1 MTEVAAAPADST
13 ARSWVAPARWY
24 RGRDPASLALKRSVR
39 AAVVMPSVFALA
51 HFVFSNDQVALFASF
66 GAFAQ
71 LLLVEFTGRTRTRLA
86 GYLALFVTGCI
97 FIVIG
102 TLASTHELIAVAA
115 MALIG
120 FTVLYLGI
128 VTPLAATAATAAL
141 LTFVLPVAVAQP
153 ASAVGPRLLGWLLAA
168 AFCIPAC
175 LLIWP
180 PPWHDDLR
188 RRISAAVSS
197 IAGMADTCAAGG
209 SESEAR
215 SAMASALA
223 DLRNTYRATPYP
235 PTGAAGSAVALAK
248 LVGRV
253 EWAVSN
259 ATLLTGHLGGPTY
272 ESERAVLEE
281 IAATLHRSA
290 DLVCDGAGHPVD
302 APAVV
307 RRLRDEVERL
317 GESIGA
323 QRDSDLTLLLGPED
337 PPDGMDLASARSQ
350 GRDEGA
356 PSATGESSPMTALL
370 DPGLHVR
377 NLGIITG
384 TVADATLAAAGAET
398 ALDQGLGSA
407 WDSASRTFWQRFSSH
422 LSFRSVWFRNALRGA
437 AGLALAVAVVEIT
450 NVQHGFWVVLGTLSV
465 LRTSALG
472 TGATA
477 LRAVGGTVLGFV
489 VGSAIM
495 IGVSDHWVLLWVLL
509 PPAVLLAGTA
519 PTVISFAAGQA
530 GFTLVVIILFNI
542 IEPTG
547 WKVGLTRIEDVAIGC
562 GVSIVVGLLF
572 WPRGATAALGRALC
586 AAFIANS
593 GYLSDAVDR
602 LTMTM
607 RSVDT
612 HPSERV
618 SHRAYLRLDDAFRQY
633 FAERGAKLV
642 PVETAARLFTGAN
655 RIRLA
660 AYTLTSL
667 RTEPPA
673 LGNPELESV
682 EVAGA
687 VLRDS
692 YTSSHRWYEEFGEML
707 VGGRAA
713 LDPPP
718 AHGRVLNDVLWRAFE
733 DARDRRRPDRLRVL
747 LQMLWA
753 DELLQSQRGVQD
765 DLAESAGLFV
775 RQAGRPAFV

>member
-1 MTEVAAAPADST
+1 MTEVATPPAGTAP
-13 ARSWVAPARWY
+13 RIWVAPARWY
-24 RGRDPASLALKRSVR
+24 RGKDPASLALKRSVR

-51 HFVFSNDQVALFASF
+51 HFAFSDDQVGLFASF
-66 GAFAQ
+66 GAFAL
-71 LLLVEFTGRTRTRLA
+71 LLLVEFTGHPRTRLA
-86 GYLALFVTGCI
+86 SYVSLFVTGCG

-102 TLASTHELIAVAA
+102 TLASTHKLAAVAT
-115 MALIG
+115 MALVG
-120 FTVLYLGI
+120 FGVLYFGI
-128 VTPLAATAATAAL
+128 VSPLAATAATAAL

-153 ASAVGPRLLGWLLAA
+153 ASAVWPRLLGWLLAA
-168 AFCIPAC
+168 AFSIPAC

-188 RRISAAVSS
+188 RKISATVVS
-197 IAGMADTCAAGG
+197 IGQMAHACAAGR
-209 SESEAR
+209 EQREAR

-223 DLRNTYRATPYP
+223 ALRTAYRGTPYP
-235 PTGAAGSAVALAK
+235 PTGAAGTAVALAK

-253 EWAVSN
+253 EWAAGN
-259 ATLLTGHLGGPTY
+259 ATLLPDDLGPNHQP
-272 ESERAVLEE
+272 ERVLLVE
-281 IAATLHRSA
+281 IAGTLQKSA
-290 DLVCDGAGHPVD
+290 DLICDGAGHPVD
-302 APAVV
+302 DQAVV
-307 RRLRDEVERL
+307 RCLREQVERL

-323 QRDSDLTLLLGPED
+323 QRDSDLSLLFGAEEKSDGGD
-337 PPDGMDLASARSQ
+337 PAYSSRNGGNDGAATARDHS
-350 GRDEGA
+350 GD
-356 PSATGESSPMTALL
+356 MTSLL

-377 NLGIITG
+377 NLGIITE
-384 TVADATLAAAGAET
+384 TVADGALAAAGAET
-398 ALDQGLGSA
+398 MADQRFWSGL
-407 WDSASRTFWQRFSSH
+407 DSASRTFWTRFSSH

-437 AGLALAVAVVEIT
+437 AGLALAVAVVEISD
-450 NVQHGFWVVLGTLSV
+450 VSHGFWVVLGTLSV

-477 LRAVGGTVLGFV
+477 LRAVGGTVFGFV

-495 IGVSDHWVLLWVLL
+495 LGISDHWVLLWVLL

-593 GYLSDAVDR
+593 GYLADAVDR
-602 LTMTM
+602 LTMTL
-607 RSVDT
+607 RRVDT

-618 SHRAYLRLDDAFRQY
+618 SHSAYLRLDDAFRQY
-633 FAERGAKLV
+633 FAERGAKV
-642 PVETAARLFTGAN
+642 APVETAARLFTGAN

-667 RTEPPA
+667 DPQPPA
-673 LGNPELESV
+673 QGKPELESV

-707 VGGRAA
+707 VGGRAS

-733 DARDRRRPDRLRVL
+733 DARDRHRSDRLRLL

-753 DELLQSQRGVQD
+753 DELLQSQRGVQA
-765 DLAESAGLFV
+765 DLAESADLFV
-775 RQAGRPAFV
+775 QQARRPALI

>member
-1 MTEVAAAPADST
+1 MTDVATAPVGT
-13 ARSWVAPARWY
+13 TPRTWGAPARWY

-51 HFVFSNDQVALFASF
+51 HFAFSNDQVALFASF

-71 LLLVEFTGRTRTRLA
+71 LLLVEFTGRPRRRLL
-86 GYLALFVTGCI
+86 GYLALFVTGCL

-102 TLASTHELIAVAA
+102 TVASTYELAAVAA
-115 MALIG
+115 MALVG
-120 FTVLYLGI
+120 FAVLYMGI

-168 AFCIPAC
+168 TFCIPAC

-180 PPWHDDLR
+180 PPWHDELR
-188 RRISAAVSS
+188 RKISATVSS
-197 IAGMADTCAAGG
+197 IARMAETCAAG
-209 SESEAR
+209 SVETEAR
-215 SAMASALA
+215 SAMASTLAAL
-223 DLRNTYRATPYP
+223 RSTYRATPYP
-235 PTGAAGSAVALAK
+235 PTGAAGTAVALAK

-253 EWAVSN
+253 EWAAGN
-259 ATLLTGHLGGPTY
+259 ATLLPGDLGPTHQ
-272 ESERAVLEE
+272 SERAVLEK
-281 IAATLHRSA
+281 IASTLKSSA
-290 DLVCDGAGHPVD
+290 DLICDGAGHPVD
-302 APAVV
+302 DPEVV
-307 RRLRDEVERL
+307 RHLRDEVERL

-323 QRDSDLTLLLGPED
+323 QRDSDLSLLLGSED
-337 PPDGMDLASARSQ
+337 ASGGDDTTPPRRHGRYDASA
-350 GRDEGA
+350 
-356 PSATGESSPMTALL
+356 PATDQSTPMTALL

-377 NLGIITG
+377 NLGIITE
-384 TVADATLAAAGAET
+384 TVADAALVAAGAET
-398 ALDQGLGSA
+398 ARGQTLGSE
-407 WDSASRTFWQRFSSH
+407 WDSASRTFWHRFSSH
-422 LSFRSVWFRNALRGA
+422 FSFRSVWFRNALRGA

-450 NVQHGFWVVLGTLSV
+450 DVSHGFWVVLGTLSV

-477 LRAVGGTVLGFV
+477 LRAVGGTAAGFA

-562 GVSIVVGLLF
+562 AVSVVVGLLF

-593 GYLSDAVDR
+593 GYLADAVDR
-602 LTMTM
+602 LTMTA
-607 RSVDT
+607 RRVDM
-612 HPSERV
+612 HPSERI

-633 FAERGAKLV
+633 FAERGAKMV
-642 PVETAARLFTGAN
+642 PVEAAARLFTGAN

-660 AYTLTSL
+660 AFTLTSL
-667 RTEPPA
+667 HAEPPVR
-673 LGNPELESV
+673 GKPELESV

-692 YTSSHRWYEEFGEML
+692 YTASHRWYEEFGEML
-707 VGGRAA
+707 AGSRAT

-718 AHGRVLNDVLWRAFE
+718 EHGRVLNDVLWRAFE
-733 DARDRRRPDRLRVL
+733 DARDRRRSDRLRLL

-753 DELLQSQRGVQD
+753 DELLETQRGVQA
-765 DLAESAGLFV
+765 DLAESADLFV
-775 RQAGRPAFV
+775 RQARRPAFV